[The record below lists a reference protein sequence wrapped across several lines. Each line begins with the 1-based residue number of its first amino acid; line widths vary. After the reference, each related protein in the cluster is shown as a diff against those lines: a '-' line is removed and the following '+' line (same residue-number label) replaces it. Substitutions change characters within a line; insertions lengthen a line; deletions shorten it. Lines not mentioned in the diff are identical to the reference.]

1 MEELT
6 QEVMEMLT
14 ELPYMH
20 MEQQKN
26 AARYLTEKDEY
37 GYPYEPFECFSTEP
51 LGFLE
56 TAMKLQVEARETFRF
71 ACSYNR
77 HSPLFYQAA
86 GKMEKLL
93 GRLGSVCITAAA
105 MDQQGE
111 LPAGFLDDL
120 TIGWLRGITAYI
132 FRKNYASFTESVS
145 VVLYNDEALGLS
157 IRYAALDKRLQ
168 ATDEKIKQIREG
180 KVKVGLTEKDKNR
193 DAQPASGEKPQ
204 ESEAEKPAAPLPQS
218 GRAFAI
224 DKNAVREALQ
234 QEPAEAVSEEREL
247 KPDAPAAELSE
258 EPAAAV
264 SGSGNDLPEANEADV
279 PDTRDTEEPG
289 EYEEAAALAEDE
301 DAEEEEYGEE
311 TYYDED
317 EENLPYPSEDLV
329 RRMSTLVNSPEYES
343 WPFPLPQYTSNP
355 P

>member
-1 MEELT
+1 
-6 QEVMEMLT
+6 
-14 ELPYMH
+14 

-71 ACSYNR
+71 ASRYNR

-111 LPAGFLDDL
+111 LPAGFLDEL

-145 VVLYNDEALGLS
+145 VMLYNDEALGLS

-180 KVKVGLTEKDKNR
+180 KVKVGLTEKDKTR

-204 ESEAEKPAAPLPQS
+204 DSEAENPAAPLPQS

-234 QEPAEAVSEEREL
+234 QEPCEEREL
-247 KPDAPAAELSE
+247 PTEAQAAEISE

-264 SGSGNDLPEANEADV
+264 PGSGNDLPEVNEADIS
-279 PDTRDTEEPG
+279 DTRKAEDPG
-289 EYEEAAALAEDE
+289 EYEETAALAEDE
-301 DAEEEEYGEE
+301 DAEEEEDGEE

-317 EENLPYPSEDLV
+317 EENLPYPSEDMV
-329 RRMSTLVNSPEYES
+329 RRMSDLVNSPEYES
-343 WPFPLPQYTSNP
+343 WPFPLPAYSEDP

>member
-71 ACSYNR
+71 ASRYNR

-157 IRYAALDKRLQ
+157 IRYAALEKRLQ

-180 KVKVGLTEKDKNR
+180 KVKVDLTEKDKTR
-193 DAQPASGEKPQ
+193 GAQPASGKKPQ
-204 ESEAEKPAAPLPQS
+204 DSEAEKPAAPLPQS

-224 DKNAVREALQ
+224 DKNAVREAMQ
-234 QEPAEAVSEEREL
+234 QEPSEEMEL
-247 KPDAPAAELSE
+247 IPEVPAAEISE

-264 SGSGNDLPEANEADV
+264 PGSGNDLPEANEADIS
-279 PDTRDTEEPG
+279 DTREAEDPG
-289 EYEEAAALAEDE
+289 EYEETAALAEDE

-329 RRMSTLVNSPEYES
+329 RRMSTFVNSPEYE
-343 WPFPLPQYTSNP
+343 WPFPLPAYSEDP